1 MNDVDAIAKEL
12 SGGRLSRRGLVERLK
27 GLGLGFGAALALG
40 VAGAASAQAAT
51 APDAA
56 VTVTS
61 TNAAINSIIQQAPQT
76 PVAGV
81 ATPAQQV
88 AWYHRY
94 FRRFYTRYYNRY

>member
-12 SGGRLSRRGLVERLK
+12 SGGRLSRRGLVERLR
-27 GLGLGFGAALALG
+27 GVGLGFGAALALG

-56 VTVTS
+56 VTVKS
-61 TNAAINSIIQQAPQT
+61 TNPAINSIIKQAPQA

-81 ATPAQQV
+81 STPTQV
-88 AWYHRY
+88 AWYHRF

>member
-12 SGGRLSRRGLVERLK
+12 NGGRLSRRGLAERLK
-27 GLGLGFGAALALG
+27 ALGLGFGAALALG

-56 VTVTS
+56 VTVKS
-61 TNAAINSIIQQAPQT
+61 TNAAINSIIQQAP
-76 PVAGV
+76 VAGV
-81 ATPAQQV
+81 TTATQQM